1 MGMKK
6 RHLTSSIVSLAIF
19 FFGGA
24 FANEIYKYTDAN
36 GNVHYTDRP
45 SGDASEER
53 LQVSYNRTDKAAV
66 QERVQSRLDSEAKRE
81 EARSEAQQ
89 AKQTA
94 ADERAAAEEKA
105 AKCADYRQK
114 MKSMLEA
121 RRVYRE
127 DENGERVY
135 LDDVARA
142 EARTK
147 AEELIKEHCDT

>member
-1 MGMKK
+1 MKI
-6 RHLTSSIVSLAIF
+6 RHLTSGIIALALTF
-19 FFGGA
+19 CGGA
-24 FANEIYKYTDAN
+24 LANEIYKFTDAD

-45 SGDASEER
+45 TGESTEER
-53 LQVSYNRTDKAAV
+53 LQVSYNRTSNTAV
-66 QERVQSRLDSEAKRE
+66 QERVQSRLDAEAKRE
-81 EARSEAQQ
+81 ESRAEARS
-89 AKQTA
+89 AKQA
-94 ADERAAAEEKA
+94 AKDERAAADIKA

-142 EARTK
+142 EARSR
-147 AEELIKEHCDT
+147 AEELIKKNCGN

>member
-1 MGMKK
+1 MKT
-6 RHLTSSIVSLAIF
+6 RHLTIGLIAF
-19 FFGGA
+19 AMTFGGGT
-24 FANEIYKYTDAN
+24 FANEIYKYTDAD

-45 SGDASEER
+45 SGESNEER
-53 LQVSYNRTDKAAV
+53 MQVSYNRTDSAAV
-66 QERVQSRLDSEAKRE
+66 QSRVETRLATEAKRE
-81 EARSEAQQ
+81 EARTEAQN
-89 AKQTA
+89 AKQA
-94 ADERAAAEEKA
+94 AEDERAAAEEKA

-127 DENGERVY
+127 DESGERVY

>member
-1 MGMKK
+1 MKT
-6 RHLTSSIVSLAIF
+6 RHLTIGIIALALTAA
-19 FFGGA
+19 GGA
-24 FANEIYKYTDAN
+24 FANEIYKYTDAD

-45 SGDASEER
+45 SGESSEER
-53 LQVSYNRTDKAAV
+53 LQVSYNRTDSAAV
-66 QERVQSRLDSEAKRE
+66 QNRVETRQATEAKRE
-81 EARSEAQQ
+81 EARTEAQK
-89 AKQTA
+89 AKQA
-94 ADERAAAEEKA
+94 AEDERTAAEERA

-127 DENGERVY
+127 DESGERVY

>member
-1 MGMKK
+1 MKN
-6 RHLTSSIVSLAIF
+6 RHLTISIVALAMVIS
-19 FFGGA
+19 GGV
-24 FANEIYKYTDAN
+24 FANEIYKYTDAD

-45 SGDASEER
+45 SGDSSEER
-53 LQVSYNRTDKAAV
+53 RQVSYNRTDNAAV
-66 QERVQSRLDSEAKRE
+66 QERVQTRLESQAKRD

-89 AKQTA
+89 AKLTA
-94 ADERAAAEEKA
+94 AEERAAAEEKA

-114 MKSMLEA
+114 MKAMLEA

-127 DENGERVY
+127 DKNGERVY

>member
-1 MGMKK
+1 MKT
-6 RHLTSSIVSLAIF
+6 RHLTSGLIALALILG
-19 FFGGA
+19 GGA
-24 FANEIYKYTDAN
+24 FANEIYKYTDAE

-45 SGDASEER
+45 SGESNEER
-53 LQVSYNRTDKAAV
+53 LQVSYNRTNNSAV
-66 QERVQSRLDSEAKRE
+66 QERVKTRLDAASKRE

-89 AKQTA
+89 AQQA
-94 ADERAAAEEKA
+94 AEDERVAAEQKA

-147 AEELIKEHCDT
+147 AEELIKEHCGN

>member
-1 MGMKK
+1 MKK
-6 RHLTSSIVSLAIF
+6 RHLTSRIVALALIVS
-19 FFGGA
+19 GGA
-24 FANEIYKYTDAN
+24 FANEIYKYTDAD

-45 SGDASEER
+45 SGDSNEER

-66 QERVQSRLDSEAKRE
+66 QERVQTRLDSQAKRE

-89 AKQTA
+89 AQQTA
-94 ADERAAAEEKA
+94 AEERAAAEEKA

-114 MKSMLEA
+114 MKAMLEA

-127 DENGERVY
+127 DESGERVY